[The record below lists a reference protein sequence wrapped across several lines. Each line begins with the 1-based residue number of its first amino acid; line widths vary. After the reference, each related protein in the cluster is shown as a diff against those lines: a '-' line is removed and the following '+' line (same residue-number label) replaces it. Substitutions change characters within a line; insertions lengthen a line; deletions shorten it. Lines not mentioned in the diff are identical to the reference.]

1 MKPNAVPRFML
12 VHVAAK
18 LFSILGGVGVGWGGV
33 GVLVMERRVG
43 KDHCG

>member
-18 LFSILGGVGVGWGGV
+18 LFSILGGVGVG
-33 GVLVMERRVG
+33 VLVMERRVG

>member
-18 LFSILGGVGVGWGGV
+18 LFSILGGVGVGG

>member
-18 LFSILGGVGVGWGGV
+18 LFSILGGVGVGWGV
-33 GVLVMERRVG
+33 SHG
-43 KDHCG
+43 KESGKGPLWIT

>member
-18 LFSILGGVGVGWGGV
+18 LFSILGGVGWGGG
-33 GVLVMERRVG
+33 GVSHG
-43 KDHCG
+43 KESGKGPLWIT

>member
-18 LFSILGGVGVGWGGV
+18 LFSILGGVGVGGG

>member
-18 LFSILGGVGVGWGGV
+18 LFSILGGVGVGGV
-33 GVLVMERRVG
+33 SHG
-43 KDHCG
+43 KESGKGPLWIT

>member
-18 LFSILGGVGVGWGGV
+18 LFSILGGVGVG